1 MQYERFV
8 RQRKPLWDEFESG
21 VQRLLKDE
29 RHLAHG
35 ELETLAFRYRQV
47 LHDHAHARARFP
59 GTGAARRL
67 RDLAL
72 SGTLALQW
80 DRPAQKPS
88 LRGFFSRTFPLAF
101 RRHVPYM
108 GVTSALFFTAFVVG
122 ATFSWLQQGVGTAI
136 LGTQAVEGLR
146 EGRLWT
152 ESLTT
157 TVPPGVSSSFIAT
170 NNMSVALTG
179 WAGGALFGL
188 GALYVVLFNGFML
201 GAVLAAT
208 SHYGLTPDLLE
219 FVAAH
224 GPLEITLILVT
235 AGGGLALGRAL
246 VAADDRPRRESAAE
260 AARHAL
266 VLLVGCLP
274 WFVLLG
280 IVEGFLSPAPAV
292 PAILKAALGMA
303 LLGLFL
309 VLAWNP
315 LLPQEASS

>member
-8 RQRKPLWDEFESG
+8 RQRKPLWDEFEA
-21 VQRLLKDE
+21 RLQLLLQDE
-29 RHLAHG
+29 RRLAHG

-59 GTGAARRL
+59 GTGAGRRL

-72 SGTLALQW
+72 AGTRALQW
-80 DRPAQKPS
+80 DRPARRAS
-88 LRGFFSRTFPLAF
+88 LRGFFTSTFPLAF
-101 RRHVPYM
+101 RRHLPYV
-108 GVTSALFFTAFVVG
+108 GVACALFFTAFVVG

-136 LGTQAVEGLR
+136 LGPDAVEGLR
-146 EGRLWT
+146 PGRLWT

-188 GALYVVLFNGFML
+188 GSLYVVLFNGFML
-201 GAVLAAT
+201 GAVLTAT
-208 SHYGLTPDLLE
+208 SHYGLTPDLLV

-235 AGGGLALGRAL
+235 AGGGLSLGRAL
-246 VAADDRPRRESAAE
+246 VAADDRPRKEAAAE

-274 WFVLLG
+274 WFLILG
-280 IVEGFLSPAPAV
+280 IVEGFISPAPAV
-292 PAILKAALGMA
+292 PAILKAALGAA
-303 LLGLFL
+303 LLSVFL

-315 LLPQEASS
+315 FLPEDSA

>member
-1 MQYERFV
+1 MNYERFV
-8 RQRKPLWDEFESG
+8 RQRKPLWDEFEA
-21 VQRLLKDE
+21 RLKLLLEDE
-29 RHLAHG
+29 RRLAHG

-67 RDLAL
+67 KDLAL
-72 SGTLALQW
+72 AGTRALQW
-80 DRPAQKPS
+80 ERPTQRPS

-101 RRHVPYM
+101 RRHLPYV
-108 GVTSALFFTAFVVG
+108 GVTSALFFTAFLVG
-122 ATFSWLQQGVGTAI
+122 ATFSWLQLGVGTAL
-136 LGTQAVEGLR
+136 LGERAVEGLR
-146 EGRLWT
+146 QGRLWT

-157 TVPPGVSSSFIAT
+157 TVPPGVSSSAIAT

-188 GALYVVLFNGFML
+188 GSLYVVLFNGFML

-208 SHYGLTPDLLE
+208 SHYGLTGELLE

-274 WFVLLG
+274 WFVVLG
-280 IVEGFLSPAPAV
+280 LVEGFLSPAPAL
-292 PAILKAALGMA
+292 PPILKAALGVA

-315 LLPQEASS
+315 FLPQEASA